1 MSINGEKIVALHS
14 LHAELHVLLAHYFT
28 GYILNEPPRPL
39 HDETGIAQ
47 TIDVMIE
54 VLEQK
59 IKNTTEQFEDGDLE
73 NVVVVDFKK
82 RGG

>member
-59 IKNTTEQFEDGDLE
+59 IKKVTKQFEDGDLE